1 MDSLYSFYFLDNFI
15 DYVNNKDVRECSCHF
30 KINTGLNRVG
40 FSEVEISEA
49 IEKIKN
55 CQPIKLVGIYS
66 HLAATD
72 DINETKF
79 TDSQIVLFE
88 KISSEIK
95 SQTSC
100 NPILHMSNTSGIFN
114 YPRCE
119 FDMVRC
125 GIGLYGF
132 SNIIEEQRNFTPI
145 ATLKTVISQIH
156 HIHSGESIGY
166 NRSFKS
172 TSAIV
177 TATLPIGH
185 ADGISRSYGNGK
197 GWVWVH
203 GKKAPIIGNVCMDML
218 MIEITTIDCKEG
230 DEVIVFGAENSIEN
244 LTDSI
249 NSISYELLTAI
260 SQRVKRVFY
269 RN

>member
-1 MDSLYSFYFLDNFI
+1 M
-15 DYVNNKDVRECSCHF
+15 C
-30 KINTGLNRVG
+30 
-40 FSEVEISEA
+40 
-49 IEKIKN
+49 
-55 CQPIKLVGIYS
+55 
-66 HLAATD
+66 
-72 DINETKF
+72 
-79 TDSQIVLFE
+79 
-88 KISSEIK
+88 
-95 SQTSC
+95 
-100 NPILHMSNTSGIFN
+100 NTSGLLNF
-114 YPRCE
+114 PQAQ

-230 DEVIVFGAENSIEN
+230 DEVIVFGAENSLEN

-260 SQRVKRVFY
+260 SQRVKRVVT
-269 RN
+269 RK